1 MLETARTAVQ
11 IRSPTSKLGSACCI
25 SCSSSF
31 DRRESLCR
39 MSRPPMR
46 SLTKVSLSRRT
57 WCQFCVFE
65 PQTGSHRT
73 TGSST
78 ICNGDAN
85 CETSGAY
92 FGKTKVAK
100 EFAKYANSALRLRMW
115 DSNRRHVAVG
125 QGQLHDQ
132 RRANKP

>member
-100 EFAKYANSALRLRMW
+100 EFAKYANSATTTP
-115 DSNRRHVAVG
+115 NVG
-125 QGQLHDQ
+125 FQPTPCGC
-132 RRANKP
+132 RSRPTA